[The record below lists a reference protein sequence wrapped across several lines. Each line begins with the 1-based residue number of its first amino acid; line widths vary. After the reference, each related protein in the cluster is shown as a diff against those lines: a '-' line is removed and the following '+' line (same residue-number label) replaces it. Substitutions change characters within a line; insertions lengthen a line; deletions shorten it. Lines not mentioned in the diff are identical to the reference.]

1 MRYRITASDGKKA
14 QTHFGIGDPGKA
26 ADAFYDAGF
35 TRVTVM
41 VIA

>member
-1 MRYRITASDGKKA
+1 MRFRITASDGFKA
-14 QTHFGIGDPGKA
+14 ETHFGIGDPHQA

-41 VIA
+41 VLP